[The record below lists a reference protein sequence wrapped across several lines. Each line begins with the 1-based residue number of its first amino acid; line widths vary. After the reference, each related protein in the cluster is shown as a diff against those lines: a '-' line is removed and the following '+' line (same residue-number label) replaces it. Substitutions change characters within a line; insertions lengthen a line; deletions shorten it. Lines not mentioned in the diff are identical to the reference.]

1 MDVVFRTTKLEK
13 LYTEEKGAHRYPPG
27 VVDSFFEVVDM
38 IGAAEDEQTFYTLK
52 SLHYEKLRSY
62 KGYAEARSM
71 RLNRQFRLI
80 LEIREDEDGRYVFII
95 DIDDYH

>member
-1 MDVVFRTTKLEK
+1 MDVVFRTTKLLK

-27 VVDSFFEVVDM
+27 VVDSFFEVIQM
-38 IGAAEDEQTFYTLK
+38 IEAAEDEREFYAWK
-52 SLHYEKLRSY
+52 SLNYERLRSY

-80 LEIREDEDGRYVFII
+80 VEIREDEDGKYAFII